1 MNFQDLHELLRLEV
15 LRRIESGDLT
25 GTRLAQQTGFQ
36 QAHISNFLNRKRALS
51 LEGLD
56 RVLAAQ
62 GLTVDQILPVAVSS
76 ATENGGAT
84 ESASGEEI
92 VMVPIVSPSAAAEA
106 GEIKAGEVIEALPVA
121 AARLSENRARP
132 GRRSARWERFVALRL
147 DAQQAAAMEP
157 MLASGTIA
165 VLDRHYNS
173 LAPYRAHQ
181 QTLYAVRSSAGLL
194 LRYVEFDDGR
204 LILRPLAAD
213 RAVQLV
219 QMGPNELPADHIVGR
234 VCLLIHDL

>member
-51 LEGLD
+51 MEGLD

-62 GLTVDQILPVAVSS
+62 GLTVEEILPVAVS
-76 ATENGGAT
+76 AGAEVGAPAET
-84 ESASGEEI
+84 APGEEI
-92 VMVPIVSPSAAAEA
+92 ALVPIVSPSAAAEE
-106 GEIKAGEVIEALPVA
+106 GEIRAAVIEALPVA
-121 AARLSENRARP
+121 ASRLLDNRARP
-132 GRRSARWERFVALRL
+132 SRRTAGWQRFVALRL

-157 MLASGTIA
+157 VLASGTIA
-165 VLDRHYNS
+165 VIDRHYNS
-173 LAPYRAHQ
+173 LAPYRAHEP
-181 QTLYAVRSSAGLL
+181 TLYAVRHGAGLL
-194 LRYVEFDDGR
+194 LRYVEFAEGW
-204 LILRPLAAD
+204 LVLRPSAMEC
-213 RAVQLV
+213 AVQLIAV
-219 QMGPNELPADHIVGR
+219 GPDEMPSDHIAGR